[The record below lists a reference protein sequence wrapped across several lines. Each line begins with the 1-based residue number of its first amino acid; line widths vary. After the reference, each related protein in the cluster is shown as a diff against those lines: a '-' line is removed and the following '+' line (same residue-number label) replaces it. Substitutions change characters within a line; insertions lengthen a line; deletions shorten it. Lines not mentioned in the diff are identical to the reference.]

1 MGIELS
7 ERYQFL
13 RYYIPGFLFLSY
25 MFGLIT
31 VNIDRSVFEL
41 FKTLGL
47 DPISLVAVA
56 VAISPAIGYI
66 IYAFYDWTLYR
77 RLSKCKTQ
85 RITLKIIDEWA
96 KTEKYPKK
104 AETLDFTRKKELIDF
119 ALYCSRKDTGFEIS
133 KQIAETIRGF
143 WSHVAARYVS
153 SIFVPLACAC
163 FFGILLVLNYSSVL
177 NLPFK
182 EYVDNQNLPLILL
195 IIALSICMGYPARRT
210 VGEAF
215 ALEEYVVRVRE
226 QAVREYMK
234 LEKKQRSETEDKP
247 NCVRLGEEF
256 KKK

>member
-31 VNIDRSVFEL
+31 VNIDRSVFEIL
-41 FKTLGL
+41 KTLGL
-47 DPISLVAVA
+47 DPITLVAAA

-66 IYAFYDWTLYR
+66 IYTSYDSIGYNSIIAKSKKR
-77 RLSKCKTQ
+77 EALSLLVK
-85 RITLKIIDEWA
+85 WA
-96 KTEKYPKK
+96 EKEEYPKK
-104 AETLDFTRKKELIDF
+104 GETLDFTRKKELIDF

-133 KQIAETIRGF
+133 GQIAETIRGF
-143 WSHVAARYVS
+143 WSHAAARYVS

-163 FFGILLVLNYSSVL
+163 FLGILLVLNYSSVL

-195 IIALSICMGYPARRT
+195 IIALSICMGYPARRI

-234 LEKKQRSETEDKP
+234 LEKKQRSETEDKL
-247 NCVRLGEEF
+247 NCVRLREKF